1 MKLQLKPTL
10 YKKDKIFT
18 EEELLKVTELAEL
31 FSSEVVAKHFDL
43 SSDTFARLK
52 ALHPELKE
60 AYQKG
65 SVVRV
70 KNGVKAR
77 KTILLDPSRKLISIS
92 ERRLDQSA
100 AQFSPQDAIN
110 AFQKQFKE
118 NRERQLRQEL
128 RDIDLI

>member
-1 MKLQLKPTL
+1 MKIQLKPTL

-18 EEELLKVTELAEL
+18 EEELLKVTELGEL

-43 SSDTFARLK
+43 SSDTFRKLK

-65 SVVRV
+65 ATVRIR
-70 KNGVKAR
+70 NGINAR
-77 KTILLDPSRKLISIS
+77 KADPSRKLIRIS
-92 ERRLDQSA
+92 ERRLDQSTT
-100 AQFSPQDAIN
+100 QFSPQDAMN